1 VPRPTHRA
9 PAPLRRTL
17 RRTTILARRDVASRL
32 GDARRGATEGLRI
45 ELLGPPRVTVDGAPL
60 RVDTRKAI
68 AVLAVLSLDGPTSR
82 ERLAALLWPDS
93 DERRARGALRRTLS
107 VLVGALH
114 GRWVTAGRQDVTL
127 GTAGCWI
134 DHAAAVR
141 VLHAD
146 PGVEPPVDELA
157 AAIALH
163 RGELLEGFEL
173 RDSVPFDDW
182 RRAHA
187 ERVRRE
193 LCRALDRL
201 SRAQVD
207 RGDLDGA
214 VASARRWVDADPL
227 GEAAHAR
234 LMLLHAWRGERD
246 EAVRR
251 YRECAAVLDREL
263 GVRPLARTT
272 ALYQAIVDGRLGPG
286 PERPAVPPA
295 APSPRPAT
303 TATPSDPGEPPL
315 MGREAELTRAAD
327 ALLDRDRGLVTIAG
341 EAGIGKTRLVEELE
355 ARLHRREVPVL
366 RTRCHVGETG
376 IALGP
381 VVEILRDAFRSETAT
396 RRLGE
401 TAVWVRREGAR
412 LLPQLAEDTS
422 VPQPTNLDSP
432 GAKARFLDAVVELLT
447 VAVGD
452 GGTAPVLIL
461 EDVQHADDATI
472 DVLVYALHRLS
483 QQRLRLLLTWR
494 EGSLADAHPLRA
506 ALVTPELVSRDLHVR
521 PTRLTPD
528 EVRQLARSWPTRL
541 PPATVE
547 RLVDETEGLPLA
559 VVEYLRSLSATDRD
573 VADDDWP
580 IPSGLFQVIAGRLD
594 ALSETASQLATAAS
608 VLGHGVDVGLLGQTA
623 GRSDE
628 ETVAA
633 IEELQAHEILRPGD
647 AGTYDFD
654 HEKVAA
660 VAYERAS
667 PVRRRLLHARAAA
680 ALAARSEVGDARHVA
695 GAIATHA
702 RLGGDPALAARW
714 EVRAA
719 EHATRVCA
727 NADAL
732 VHLERAL
739 ELDHPDPSSVHHR
752 IARLLVL
759 AGDYPAALARLE
771 TAAALASDTPSL
783 AAIEHELGGLHLR
796 CGRWEAARA
805 HLDGALHVL
814 GDDPGREARIRTDLG
829 LLELRTGRADDAE
842 RTASTALR
850 LAERAEDLEAIAQA
864 RNLAGLVARRRGEPA
879 AAQRHLEH
887 AAALASS
894 LPDPSVAIAALNNL
908 ALATDEAGDPD
919 RARELLVTA
928 IERCE
933 RLGDHHRRA
942 ALHNNLADL
951 LHREGDEEGTMTH
964 LKQAVSLF
972 AEVGG
977 ASDPDPEVWKLV
989 DW

>member
-1 VPRPTHRA
+1 MRPPRYGGVTADRHPGPPGRS
-9 PAPLRRTL
+9 
-17 RRTTILARRDVASRL
+17 IEV
-32 GDARRGATEGLRI
+32 GVARRGATEGLRV
-45 ELLGPPRVTVDGAPL
+45 ELLGPPRVTVDGEPL

-68 AVLAVLSLDGPTSR
+68 AVLAVLALDGPTSR

-93 DERRARGALRRTLS
+93 DDRRARGALRRTLS
-107 VLVGALH
+107 VLLAALD

-127 GTAGCWI
+127 GTAGCWV
-134 DHAAAVR
+134 DHAVAVR
-141 VLHAD
+141 ALHAE
-146 PGVEPPVDELA
+146 PGAEPAVDELA
-157 AAIALH
+157 AAIALY

-187 ERVRRE
+187 ERARRE

-214 VASARRWVDADPL
+214 VASARRWIAADPL

-246 EAVRR
+246 DAVRR
-251 YRECAAVLDREL
+251 YRECAAVLEREL

-272 ALYQAIVDGRLGPG
+272 ALYQAIVDGRLGPAE
-286 PERPAVPPA
+286 ERPTVPPA
-295 APSPRPAT
+295 APRHRPVTPAT
-303 TATPSDPGEPPL
+303 PADLGELPL
-315 MGREAELTRAAD
+315 VGRAAELARAVD
-327 ALLDRDRGLVTIAG
+327 RLLDRSGGLVTIAG

-355 ARLHRREVPVL
+355 ARLHRGRVPVL
-366 RTRCHVGETG
+366 RARCHVGETG

-381 VVEILRDAFRSETAT
+381 VVEALRDAFRSEAAA
-396 RRLGE
+396 RRLHD
-401 TAVWVRREGAR
+401 TSVWVRREGAR
-412 LLPQLAEDTS
+412 LLPHLAEDAS
-422 VPQPTNLDSP
+422 VPPPANLDGP
-432 GAKARFLDAVVELLT
+432 GAKARFLDAVVELLV
-447 VAVGD
+447 VAAGAGD
-452 GGTAPVLIL
+452 VAPVLIL
-461 EDVQHADDATI
+461 EDLQHADDATV
-472 DVLVYALHRLS
+472 DVLVYALHRLD

-494 EGSLADAHPLRA
+494 EGALPDAHSLRA
-506 ALVTPELVSRDLHVR
+506 ALVTPELTSRSLHLR
-521 PTRLTPD
+521 PSRLSPD
-528 EVRQLARSWPTRL
+528 EVRQLARSWQPDL
-541 PPATVE
+541 APATVE
-547 RLVDETEGLPLA
+547 RLIDEAEGLPLA
-559 VVEYLRSLSATDRD
+559 VVEYLRSLSTTDRD
-573 VADDDWP
+573 AADDDWP
-580 IPSGLFQVIAGRLD
+580 IPSGLRQVIAGRLD

-608 VLGHGVDVGLLGQTA
+608 VLGHDVDVGLLGQTA
-623 GRSDE
+623 GRSDD

-654 HEKVAA
+654 HEKVAT

-667 PVRRRLLHARAAA
+667 PVRRRLLHARAAD
-680 ALAARSEVGDARHVA
+680 ALAARSEVGEERHVA

-702 RLGGDPALAARW
+702 RLGGDHGLAARW

-719 EHATRVCA
+719 EHATRVFA

-752 IARLLVL
+752 IARLLML
-759 AGDYPAALARLE
+759 AGDYPAALAQLE
-771 TAAALASDTPSL
+771 TAAALASDAPTL
-783 AAIEHELGGLHLR
+783 AVIEHELGGLHLR
-796 CGRWEAARA
+796 RGRWEAARA

-814 GDDPGREARIRTDLG
+814 GDDPAREARIRTDLG

-850 LAERAEDLEAIAQA
+850 LAERAEDLEAVAQA

-879 AAQRHLEH
+879 VAQHHLEH
-887 AAALASS
+887 AAALAGS

-908 ALATDEAGDPD
+908 ALATAEAGDPD
-919 RARELLVTA
+919 RARELLLTA

-951 LHREGDEEGTMTH
+951 LHREGDEERAMTY